1 MMNVLR
7 VDNETKKAVIELS
20 YDEVVK
26 LSNAFI
32 EKIEHKSD
40 SAVVT
45 EESKM
50 LRWQMSLLHNFMK
63 EKGSQTDFLDRIF
76 HNAFGK

>member
-1 MMNVLR
+1 MNVLK
-7 VDNETKKAVIELS
+7 VDNETKKAVVELS

-32 EKIEHKSD
+32 EKIEHKTET
-40 SAVVT
+40 AVVT

-50 LRWQMSLLHNFMK
+50 LRWQMSMLHNFMK
-63 EKGSQTDFLDRIF
+63 EKGSQTDFIDRIF